1 MSFKDAYRDIV
12 DENSLVFSLKDKE
25 SNIQGQ
31 YAASYYEV
39 EEIKESYPDYIIDV
53 GVTYYANFEKFFP
66 DVNNLAISKSGN
78 YAVVPGFSARHIND
92 FTWLE
97 EAPNEMYPMKID
109 YLEED
114 EIVLGMNYECIRE
127 LCFELQI
134 ERSVKSLSDYLKN
147 NELYLYFDF
156 ANDDWTYSDQQIVRL
171 LAFTLENELKIYHC
185 DHLWNEYIFEDR
197 MRFPSSDALSIKDN
211 VPWMMKKIYY
221 LKTNENRDSCLNL
234 LYKDKT
240 TDNISH

>member
-1 MSFKDAYRDIV
+1 MTSLGLIGVGLAFALSSTIATNIKDAYRDIV

-114 EIVLGMNYECIRE
+114 EIIYLHGIHFIRG
-127 LCFELQI
+127 F
-134 ERSVKSLSDYLKN
+134 
-147 NELYLYFDF
+147 F
-156 ANDDWTYSDQQIVRL
+156 
-171 LAFTLENELKIYHC
+171 
-185 DHLWNEYIFEDR
+185 
-197 MRFPSSDALSIKDN
+197 
-211 VPWMMKKIYY
+211 
-221 LKTNENRDSCLNL
+221 
-234 LYKDKT
+234 
-240 TDNISH
+240 